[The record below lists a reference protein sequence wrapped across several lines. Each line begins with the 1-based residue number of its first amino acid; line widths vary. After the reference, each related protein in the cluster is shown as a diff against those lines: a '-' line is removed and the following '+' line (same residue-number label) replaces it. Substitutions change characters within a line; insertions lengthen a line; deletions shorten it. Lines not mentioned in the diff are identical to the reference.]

1 MDEQVG
7 GEGGRALEAFS
18 TLLALETPLLL
29 LRLLVLVRLRC
40 STVQLR
46 QLAAVRSGTEQ
57 RTEAPSATAALQLKD
72 TLKHSAL

>member
-46 QLAAVRSGTEQ
+46 QAAVRRGTEQ
-57 RTEAPSATAALQLKD
+57 RTEVSSTTAALQLKD
-72 TLKHSAL
+72 TLIHSAL